1 MGKPKKKSVSFE
13 KAQGDT
19 EDVGKVTSE
28 STKKASKGAI
38 PQLKNRL
45 VVFPLHNIIVVIT
58 MFHLGL
64 VNNVY
69 ETMMKGFVT
78 LASLQVVYNYI
89 LLQNQADSKKSKQNT
104 NGPLLIFGSIVIS
117 ILLVVPLYVL
127 LVILGA
133 PFMSY
138 TKETLALCLHLS
150 LLVFNPLLVL
160 YKFDFNQFKLLFVQ
174 DKIYNRIFTHPI
186 LSASLMVII
195 TTWLGV
201 IPIPL
206 DWDRPWQQWPITLLV
221 GGYLGT
227 IIGSII
233 SIAMPQSQ

>member
-13 KAQGDT
+13 KVHGDA
-19 EDVGKVTSE
+19 EDAGKATTDT
-28 STKKASKGAI
+28 TKKASNGAI
-38 PQLKNRL
+38 PRVKNRL
-45 VVFPLHNIIVVIT
+45 MVFPIHNLIVLVT
-58 MFHLGL
+58 MFHIGL

-89 LLQNQADSKKSKQNT
+89 LLQNVADSKKSKQNT
-104 NGPLLIFGSIVIS
+104 NGPLLIFGSMLISVI
-117 ILLVVPLYVL
+117 LVVPLYVL

-138 TKETLALCLHLS
+138 TKETVALCLHLS
-150 LLVFNPLLVL
+150 FLVFNPLLVL
-160 YKFDFNQFKLLFVQ
+160 YKFDFSHFNLVFVQ
-174 DKIYNRIFTHPI
+174 DKIYNKIFTHPV
-186 LSASLMVII
+186 LSASLMAII
-195 TTWLGV
+195 TAWLGV

-227 IIGSII
+227 LIGSAV
-233 SIAMPQSQ
+233 SLGLPRSE